1 MEQPL
6 YDVIIGNIDGA
17 REPYDPDISPSV
29 SVVTRQ
35 QAKKRDNPYPKL
47 KVPGSIKDVSL
58 EDIEYEQQS
67 DASLSKL
74 RQYVAEGRNFEK
86 TNGTKVNY
94 ILKKKL
100 MYREFMSPKV
110 ENGKL
115 FRQLVVPE
123 VYRSDVMKLAHESLM
138 AGHMATRRTVY
149 RVLSEFYWPG
159 VESDVKRYCQSC
171 DICQRTVPKGKQVR
185 APLGKTPIIDVPFRR
200 VAVDIVGPLVPVTD
214 KGNRYILTLVD
225 YATRYPEGVA
235 LPSIETER
243 VAEALIDIFCR
254 VGFPREMLTDMGAQF
269 TSNLMS
275 EVSRLISLRQL
286 TTTPYHPMC
295 NGLVE
300 RFNGTMKLMLKRLCA
315 ERPRDWDKYL
325 GPALFAYREVPQESV
340 LFSPFEL
347 VYGWPVR
354 GPMTILKELWT
365 REITDP
371 EVRSTYEYVI
381 NLRERLESTCELVKQ
396 NLEKAS
402 RKQSRIYNRKSRSR
416 KMKVGQK
423 VLVLLPTKANKL
435 LMHWKG
441 PFSIVEKISDLD
453 YRIDMR
459 GKLKMFHV
467 NMLKLYVER
476 EQTNV
481 CVSAPDHKVG
491 FVATVSVIDLENED
505 TDDVDNYESELIE
518 TPVAVAKETLRDVH
532 INEALKANET
542 VKVQCLLDKFSHV
555 LTDIPGRT
563 NVLQHDIKL
572 TSDDPVRF
580 KPYPIPYAMLDTV
593 NKEVDKM
600 IEMDIIERSD
610 SPYSSPFV
618 IVKKKDQS
626 NRFCID
632 FRGLNSITIFD
643 AETMGNIEEM
653 FSKLSGYQFISKID
667 LTKGYWQISLVDAAK
682 PKTAFQTPRGL
693 FQFKVLPFGLVNSGA
708 TFVRCMRKVL
718 EGLENVDNFV
728 DDIIVYTRS
737 FNHHMEV
744 LESVFERLASANLSA
759 RPSKCYIAYSSLEVL
774 GHIVGTDRLSPNPDK
789 IEVIKNAHRPT
800 TKKQVRSFIGMAEF
814 YRKFVPNFSDIA
826 SPLTDLTKKGQ
837 PNQVRWEAIHE
848 RAFSSLK
855 NALVKAPV
863 LKLPNFSQVF
873 ILQTDASDNG
883 IGAILLQDE
892 DNIRLPV
899 SYASKKLK
907 ASERNYSTIEKECL
921 AIVWAISKF
930 QRYLYGKQ
938 FILETDHQPL
948 IYLQKSKIA
957 NARLMRWSL
966 LLQPYRFRIVAI
978 KGKDNVG
985 ADFLSRI

>member
-1 MEQPL
+1 
-6 YDVIIGNIDGA
+6 
-17 REPYDPDISPSV
+17 
-29 SVVTRQ
+29 
-35 QAKKRDNPYPKL
+35 
-47 KVPGSIKDVSL
+47 
-58 EDIEYEQQS
+58 
-67 DASLSKL
+67 
-74 RQYVAEGRNFEK
+74 
-86 TNGTKVNY
+86 
-94 ILKKKL
+94 

-275 EVSRLISLRQL
+275 E
-286 TTTPYHPMC
+286 
-295 NGLVE
+295 
-300 RFNGTMKLMLKRLCA
+300 LMLKRLCA

-416 KMKVGQK
+416 KIKV
-423 VLVLLPTKANKL
+423 N
-435 LMHWKG
+435 
-441 PFSIVEKISDLD
+441 
-453 YRIDMR
+453 
-459 GKLKMFHV
+459 LKCFMSTC
-467 NMLKLYVER
+467 LKLYVER

-643 AETMGNIEEM
+643 AETM
-653 FSKLSGYQFISKID
+653 
-667 LTKGYWQISLVDAAK
+667 
-682 PKTAFQTPRGL
+682 
-693 FQFKVLPFGLVNSGA
+693 
-708 TFVRCMRKVL
+708 
-718 EGLENVDNFV
+718 
-728 DDIIVYTRS
+728 
-737 FNHHMEV
+737 
-744 LESVFERLASANLSA
+744 
-759 RPSKCYIAYSSLEVL
+759 
-774 GHIVGTDRLSPNPDK
+774 
-789 IEVIKNAHRPT
+789 
-800 TKKQVRSFIGMAEF
+800 
-814 YRKFVPNFSDIA
+814 DIA

-930 QRYLYGKQ
+930 QRFQPAPELYNAAVLRSGH
-938 FILETDHQPL
+938 TD
-948 IYLQKSKIA
+948 
-957 NARLMRWSL
+957 
-966 LLQPYRFRIVAI
+966 
-978 KGKDNVG
+978 
-985 ADFLSRI
+985 

>member
-1 MEQPL
+1 TERL
-6 YDVIIGNIDGA
+6 LH
-17 REPYDPDISPSV
+17 PSV
-29 SVVTRQ
+29 CDNWCQ
-35 QAKKRDNPYPKL
+35 KWDNPYPKL

-58 EDIEYEQQS
+58 EDIEHEQQS

-275 EVSRLISLRQL
+275 E
-286 TTTPYHPMC
+286 
-295 NGLVE
+295 
-300 RFNGTMKLMLKRLCA
+300 LMLKRLCA

-416 KMKVGQK
+416 KIKV
-423 VLVLLPTKANKL
+423 N
-435 LMHWKG
+435 
-441 PFSIVEKISDLD
+441 
-453 YRIDMR
+453 
-459 GKLKMFHV
+459 LKCFMSTC
-467 NMLKLYVER
+467 LKLYVER

-643 AETMGNIEEM
+643 AETM
-653 FSKLSGYQFISKID
+653 
-667 LTKGYWQISLVDAAK
+667 
-682 PKTAFQTPRGL
+682 
-693 FQFKVLPFGLVNSGA
+693 
-708 TFVRCMRKVL
+708 
-718 EGLENVDNFV
+718 
-728 DDIIVYTRS
+728 
-737 FNHHMEV
+737 
-744 LESVFERLASANLSA
+744 
-759 RPSKCYIAYSSLEVL
+759 
-774 GHIVGTDRLSPNPDK
+774 
-789 IEVIKNAHRPT
+789 
-800 TKKQVRSFIGMAEF
+800 
-814 YRKFVPNFSDIA
+814 DIA

-930 QRYLYGKQ
+930 QRFQPAPELYNAAVLRSGH
-938 FILETDHQPL
+938 TD
-948 IYLQKSKIA
+948 
-957 NARLMRWSL
+957 
-966 LLQPYRFRIVAI
+966 
-978 KGKDNVG
+978 
-985 ADFLSRI
+985 

>member
-1 MEQPL
+1 
-6 YDVIIGNIDGA
+6 
-17 REPYDPDISPSV
+17 
-29 SVVTRQ
+29 
-35 QAKKRDNPYPKL
+35 
-47 KVPGSIKDVSL
+47 
-58 EDIEYEQQS
+58 
-67 DASLSKL
+67 
-74 RQYVAEGRNFEK
+74 
-86 TNGTKVNY
+86 
-94 ILKKKL
+94 
-100 MYREFMSPKV
+100 MSPKV

-275 EVSRLISLRQL
+275 E
-286 TTTPYHPMC
+286 
-295 NGLVE
+295 
-300 RFNGTMKLMLKRLCA
+300 LMLKRLCA

-416 KMKVGQK
+416 KIK
-423 VLVLLPTKANKL
+423 
-435 LMHWKG
+435 
-441 PFSIVEKISDLD
+441 
-453 YRIDMR
+453 
-459 GKLKMFHV
+459 
-467 NMLKLYVER
+467 
-476 EQTNV
+476 
-481 CVSAPDHKVG
+481 
-491 FVATVSVIDLENED
+491 
-505 TDDVDNYESELIE
+505 DNYESELIE

-643 AETMGNIEEM
+643 AETM
-653 FSKLSGYQFISKID
+653 
-667 LTKGYWQISLVDAAK
+667 
-682 PKTAFQTPRGL
+682 
-693 FQFKVLPFGLVNSGA
+693 
-708 TFVRCMRKVL
+708 
-718 EGLENVDNFV
+718 
-728 DDIIVYTRS
+728 
-737 FNHHMEV
+737 
-744 LESVFERLASANLSA
+744 
-759 RPSKCYIAYSSLEVL
+759 
-774 GHIVGTDRLSPNPDK
+774 
-789 IEVIKNAHRPT
+789 
-800 TKKQVRSFIGMAEF
+800 
-814 YRKFVPNFSDIA
+814 DIA

>member
-1 MEQPL
+1 
-6 YDVIIGNIDGA
+6 
-17 REPYDPDISPSV
+17 
-29 SVVTRQ
+29 
-35 QAKKRDNPYPKL
+35 
-47 KVPGSIKDVSL
+47 
-58 EDIEYEQQS
+58 
-67 DASLSKL
+67 
-74 RQYVAEGRNFEK
+74 
-86 TNGTKVNY
+86 
-94 ILKKKL
+94 
-100 MYREFMSPKV
+100 
-110 ENGKL
+110 
-115 FRQLVVPE
+115 
-123 VYRSDVMKLAHESLM
+123 
-138 AGHMATRRTVY
+138 
-149 RVLSEFYWPG
+149 
-159 VESDVKRYCQSC
+159 
-171 DICQRTVPKGKQVR
+171 
-185 APLGKTPIIDVPFRR
+185 
-200 VAVDIVGPLVPVTD
+200 
-214 KGNRYILTLVD
+214 
-225 YATRYPEGVA
+225 
-235 LPSIETER
+235 
-243 VAEALIDIFCR
+243 
-254 VGFPREMLTDMGAQF
+254 
-269 TSNLMS
+269 
-275 EVSRLISLRQL
+275 
-286 TTTPYHPMC
+286 
-295 NGLVE
+295 
-300 RFNGTMKLMLKRLCA
+300 
-315 ERPRDWDKYL
+315 
-325 GPALFAYREVPQESV
+325 
-340 LFSPFEL
+340 
-347 VYGWPVR
+347 
-354 GPMTILKELWT
+354 
-365 REITDP
+365 
-371 EVRSTYEYVI
+371 
-381 NLRERLESTCELVKQ
+381 
-396 NLEKAS
+396 
-402 RKQSRIYNRKSRSR
+402 
-416 KMKVGQK
+416 
-423 VLVLLPTKANKL
+423 
-435 LMHWKG
+435 
-441 PFSIVEKISDLD
+441 
-453 YRIDMR
+453 MR

-667 LTKGYWQISLVDAAK
+667 FNQGYWQISLVDAAK

-708 TFVRCMRKVL
+708 TFVR
-718 EGLENVDNFV
+718 
-728 DDIIVYTRS
+728 Y
-737 FNHHMEV
+737 
-744 LESVFERLASANLSA
+744 
-759 RPSKCYIAYSSLEVL
+759 
-774 GHIVGTDRLSPNPDK
+774 
-789 IEVIKNAHRPT
+789 
-800 TKKQVRSFIGMAEF
+800 
-814 YRKFVPNFSDIA
+814 IA
-826 SPLTDLTKKGQ
+826 SPLTDLTKKEQ
-837 PNQVRWEAIHE
+837 PNQVRWEANHE

-883 IGAILLQDE
+883 VGAILLQDE
-892 DNIRLPV
+892 GNIRLPV

-930 QRYLYGKQ
+930 YRYLYGKQ
-938 FILETDHQPL
+938 FILETTINL
-948 IYLQKSKIA
+948 
-957 NARLMRWSL
+957 
-966 LLQPYRFRIVAI
+966 
-978 KGKDNVG
+978 
-985 ADFLSRI
+985 

>member
-1 MEQPL
+1 
-6 YDVIIGNIDGA
+6 
-17 REPYDPDISPSV
+17 
-29 SVVTRQ
+29 
-35 QAKKRDNPYPKL
+35 
-47 KVPGSIKDVSL
+47 
-58 EDIEYEQQS
+58 
-67 DASLSKL
+67 
-74 RQYVAEGRNFEK
+74 
-86 TNGTKVNY
+86 
-94 ILKKKL
+94 
-100 MYREFMSPKV
+100 
-110 ENGKL
+110 
-115 FRQLVVPE
+115 
-123 VYRSDVMKLAHESLM
+123 
-138 AGHMATRRTVY
+138 
-149 RVLSEFYWPG
+149 
-159 VESDVKRYCQSC
+159 
-171 DICQRTVPKGKQVR
+171 
-185 APLGKTPIIDVPFRR
+185 
-200 VAVDIVGPLVPVTD
+200 
-214 KGNRYILTLVD
+214 
-225 YATRYPEGVA
+225 
-235 LPSIETER
+235 
-243 VAEALIDIFCR
+243 
-254 VGFPREMLTDMGAQF
+254 MLTDMGAQF

-300 RFNGTMKLMLKRLCA
+300 RFNGTMKMMLKRLCA

-402 RKQSRIYNRKSRSR
+402 
-416 KMKVGQK
+416 
-423 VLVLLPTKANKL
+423 L
-435 LMHWKG
+435 
-441 PFSIVEKISDLD
+441 
-453 YRIDMR
+453 
-459 GKLKMFHV
+459 
-467 NMLKLYVER
+467 
-476 EQTNV
+476 
-481 CVSAPDHKVG
+481 
-491 FVATVSVIDLENED
+491 SVIDLENED

-708 TFVRCMRKVL
+708 TFVRSMRKVL

-744 LESVFERLASANLSA
+744 LESVFERYKITTCPKN
-759 RPSKCYIAYSSLEVL
+759 SSD
-774 GHIVGTDRLSPNPDK
+774 H
-789 IEVIKNAHRPT
+789 
-800 TKKQVRSFIGMAEF
+800 
-814 YRKFVPNFSDIA
+814 
-826 SPLTDLTKKGQ
+826 
-837 PNQVRWEAIHE
+837 
-848 RAFSSLK
+848 
-855 NALVKAPV
+855 
-863 LKLPNFSQVF
+863 
-873 ILQTDASDNG
+873 
-883 IGAILLQDE
+883 
-892 DNIRLPV
+892 
-899 SYASKKLK
+899 
-907 ASERNYSTIEKECL
+907 CL
-921 AIVWAISKF
+921 
-930 QRYLYGKQ
+930 
-938 FILETDHQPL
+938 
-948 IYLQKSKIA
+948 KIA
-957 NARLMRWSL
+957 KPVRRTRLTT
-966 LLQPYRFRIVAI
+966 I
-978 KGKDNVG
+978 
-985 ADFLSRI
+985 

>member
-1 MEQPL
+1 MMHC
-6 YDVIIGNIDGA
+6 
-17 REPYDPDISPSV
+17 
-29 SVVTRQ
+29 
-35 QAKKRDNPYPKL
+35 K
-47 KVPGSIKDVSL
+47 
-58 EDIEYEQQS
+58 
-67 DASLSKL
+67 
-74 RQYVAEGRNFEK
+74 
-86 TNGTKVNY
+86 
-94 ILKKKL
+94 
-100 MYREFMSPKV
+100 
-110 ENGKL
+110 
-115 FRQLVVPE
+115 
-123 VYRSDVMKLAHESLM
+123 
-138 AGHMATRRTVY
+138 
-149 RVLSEFYWPG
+149 
-159 VESDVKRYCQSC
+159 
-171 DICQRTVPKGKQVR
+171 
-185 APLGKTPIIDVPFRR
+185 
-200 VAVDIVGPLVPVTD
+200 GPL
-214 KGNRYILTLVD
+214 
-225 YATRYPEGVA
+225 
-235 LPSIETER
+235 
-243 VAEALIDIFCR
+243 
-254 VGFPREMLTDMGAQF
+254 
-269 TSNLMS
+269 
-275 EVSRLISLRQL
+275 
-286 TTTPYHPMC
+286 
-295 NGLVE
+295 
-300 RFNGTMKLMLKRLCA
+300 
-315 ERPRDWDKYL
+315 
-325 GPALFAYREVPQESV
+325 
-340 LFSPFEL
+340 
-347 VYGWPVR
+347 
-354 GPMTILKELWT
+354 
-365 REITDP
+365 
-371 EVRSTYEYVI
+371 
-381 NLRERLESTCELVKQ
+381 
-396 NLEKAS
+396 
-402 RKQSRIYNRKSRSR
+402 
-416 KMKVGQK
+416 
-423 VLVLLPTKANKL
+423 
-435 LMHWKG
+435 
-441 PFSIVEKISDLD
+441 SIVEKISDLD

-481 CVSAPDHKVG
+481 CVTAPDHKVG

-744 LESVFERLASANLSA
+744 LDSVFERLASANLSA

-837 PNQVRWEAIHE
+837 PNQVRWEANHE

>member
-1 MEQPL
+1 
-6 YDVIIGNIDGA
+6 
-17 REPYDPDISPSV
+17 
-29 SVVTRQ
+29 
-35 QAKKRDNPYPKL
+35 
-47 KVPGSIKDVSL
+47 
-58 EDIEYEQQS
+58 
-67 DASLSKL
+67 
-74 RQYVAEGRNFEK
+74 
-86 TNGTKVNY
+86 
-94 ILKKKL
+94 
-100 MYREFMSPKV
+100 
-110 ENGKL
+110 
-115 FRQLVVPE
+115 
-123 VYRSDVMKLAHESLM
+123 
-138 AGHMATRRTVY
+138 
-149 RVLSEFYWPG
+149 
-159 VESDVKRYCQSC
+159 
-171 DICQRTVPKGKQVR
+171 
-185 APLGKTPIIDVPFRR
+185 
-200 VAVDIVGPLVPVTD
+200 
-214 KGNRYILTLVD
+214 
-225 YATRYPEGVA
+225 
-235 LPSIETER
+235 
-243 VAEALIDIFCR
+243 
-254 VGFPREMLTDMGAQF
+254 
-269 TSNLMS
+269 
-275 EVSRLISLRQL
+275 
-286 TTTPYHPMC
+286 
-295 NGLVE
+295 
-300 RFNGTMKLMLKRLCA
+300 
-315 ERPRDWDKYL
+315 
-325 GPALFAYREVPQESV
+325 
-340 LFSPFEL
+340 
-347 VYGWPVR
+347 
-354 GPMTILKELWT
+354 
-365 REITDP
+365 
-371 EVRSTYEYVI
+371 
-381 NLRERLESTCELVKQ
+381 
-396 NLEKAS
+396 
-402 RKQSRIYNRKSRSR
+402 
-416 KMKVGQK
+416 
-423 VLVLLPTKANKL
+423 
-435 LMHWKG
+435 
-441 PFSIVEKISDLD
+441 
-453 YRIDMR
+453 MR

-481 CVSAPDHKVG
+481 CVSAPDHKVS

-789 IEVIKNAHRPT
+789 IEV
-800 TKKQVRSFIGMAEF
+800 
-814 YRKFVPNFSDIA
+814 
-826 SPLTDLTKKGQ
+826 
-837 PNQVRWEAIHE
+837 
-848 RAFSSLK
+848 
-855 NALVKAPV
+855 
-863 LKLPNFSQVF
+863 F